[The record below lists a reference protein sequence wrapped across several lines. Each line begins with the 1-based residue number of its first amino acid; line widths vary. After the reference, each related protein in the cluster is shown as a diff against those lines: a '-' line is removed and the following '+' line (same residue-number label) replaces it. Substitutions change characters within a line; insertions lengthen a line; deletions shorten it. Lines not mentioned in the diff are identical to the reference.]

1 VLIFQVIGQQLSV
14 AVSPPAGMPMATAWR
29 PGSASVR
36 LEEAQQM
43 TGTIHVADDQ
53 GDTTHTWDTTDPRTI
68 RAIEELFQQ
77 AQATGRLVYR
87 QTSDGSGHQLR
98 LAGWNPAE
106 HTELFVAPR
115 LAGG

>member
-1 VLIFQVIGQQLSV
+1 MAPAWGQAALGPA
-14 AVSPPAGMPMATAWR
+14 AVPF
-29 PGSASVR
+29 
-36 LEEAQQM
+36 EEAQQM

-53 GDTTHTWDTTDPRTI
+53 GDTTHTWDTTDPATVQE
-68 RAIEELFQQ
+68 IEEIFRE

-87 QTSDGSGHQLR
+87 QTSDGRGEQVR
-98 LAGWNPAE
+98 LASWNPEE